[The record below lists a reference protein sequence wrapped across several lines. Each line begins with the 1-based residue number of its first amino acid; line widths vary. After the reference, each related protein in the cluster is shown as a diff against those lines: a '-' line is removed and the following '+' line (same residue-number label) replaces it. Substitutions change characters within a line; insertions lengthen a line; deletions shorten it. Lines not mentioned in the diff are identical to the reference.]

1 MEELK
6 FNINQLSKKG
16 YNPVHYAAYYGNIE
30 MLKLLF
36 SYCPNINIKNK
47 YGETI
52 SEISKKKLDPKS
64 FNEIEEY
71 FEF

>member
-1 MEELK
+1 
-6 FNINQLSKKG
+6 
-16 YNPVHYAAYYGNIE
+16 

-64 FNEIEEY
+64 YNEIEEY